1 MKSSIAQI
9 ESVRYEPHT
18 DHFKLR
24 SYVGLD
30 REGALDYDECN
41 ACITWVFVSSSCP
54 YKDVKLKC
62 LFSGHEYPYPLNKYD
77 STELNVGY
85 WK

>member
-1 MKSSIAQI
+1 MKSNIAQI
-9 ESVRYEPHT
+9 ARVRYEPHT

-41 ACITWVFVSSSCP
+41 ACITWVFASSGCP
-54 YKDVKLKC
+54 YTNVKSKC
-62 LFSGHEYPYPLNKYD
+62 LYSGKEYPYPLNKYGD
-77 STELNVGY
+77 TELNVGY